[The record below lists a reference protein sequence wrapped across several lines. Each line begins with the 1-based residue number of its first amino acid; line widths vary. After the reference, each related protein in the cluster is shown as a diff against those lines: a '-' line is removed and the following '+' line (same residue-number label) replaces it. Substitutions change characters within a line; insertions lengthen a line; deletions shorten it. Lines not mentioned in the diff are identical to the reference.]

1 MSRSAPLLSVVV
13 PVHRVEQYLP
23 QCLDS
28 ILRDP
33 SPAVEVIAV
42 NDASPDASGAIL
54 DAYAARDA
62 RLRVIHLPTNG
73 GLGQAR
79 NTGLARAAG
88 RYVWFVDSDDWL
100 TDGAVDAVLRRLAA
114 TGPDV
119 LVVDHAE
126 VDPDGQYRSVTPP
139 GVLDVD
145 GDPGPLAQRPQLLAL
160 AHSAC
165 TKVVRRGYLDGIGL
179 RFNGGWYEDGPFSHT
194 LLLSA
199 GRIDVLNRVCYC
211 YRQRTND
218 AITKSVSS
226 RHFEVF
232 GQYAR
237 LWADLDAVA
246 PAYDRFR
253 PQLFRLMIDH
263 YLVIA
268 GNSRRLPSSLRR
280 EFFARMVADYR
291 RRLPPEGYPVPGG
304 LAGLKHRLVRGGAY
318 PAYATLRWSRHATGL
333 LRRAGDAES
342 SRATAPAPDPFT
354 RRSRDNSR
362 ELISNHVNN
371 P

>member
-1 MSRSAPLLSVVV
+1 MSRSVPLLSIVV
-13 PVHRVEQYLP
+13 PVYRVEQYLP
-23 QCLDS
+23 RCLDS
-28 ILRDP
+28 ILSCT
-33 SPAVEVIAV
+33 SPTVEVIAV
-42 NDASPDASGAIL
+42 DDASPDSSGTVL

-62 RLRVIHLPTNG
+62 RLQVIHLPANG
-73 GLGQAR
+73 GLGPAR

-100 TDGAVDAVLRRLAA
+100 TDGALDEVLRRLAA

-119 LVVDHAE
+119 LVVDHVE
-126 VDPDGQYRSVTPP
+126 MDPDGQCRSVTPP

-145 GDPGPLAQRPQLLAL
+145 GEPGPLAQRPQLLAL

-165 TKVVRRGYLDGIGL
+165 TKVVRRGFLDAIGL

-199 GRIDVLNRVCYC
+199 GRIDVMNRVCYC
-211 YRQRTND
+211 YRQRASE

-268 GNSRRLPSSLRR
+268 GNGQRLPSSLRR
-280 EFFARMVADYR
+280 EFFMRMVADYR
-291 RRLPPEGYPVPGG
+291 RHLPPEGYPVPGG
-304 LAGLKHRLVRGGAY
+304 LARLKHRLVRHGAY
-318 PAYATLRWSRHATGL
+318 QAYATLRLAWHATAL
-333 LRRAGDAES
+333 LRRRPADPDAPGAPEPA
-342 SRATAPAPDPFT
+342 RAVEPVGTG
-354 RRSRDNSR
+354 
-362 ELISNHVNN
+362 
-371 P
+371 